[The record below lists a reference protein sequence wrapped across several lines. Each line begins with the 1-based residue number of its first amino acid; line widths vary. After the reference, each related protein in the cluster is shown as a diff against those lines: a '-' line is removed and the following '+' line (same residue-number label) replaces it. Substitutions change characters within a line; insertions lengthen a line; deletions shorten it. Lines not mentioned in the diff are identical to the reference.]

1 MLNQVL
7 WNGVNKSCYL
17 SYADYIQHFF
27 NTKMQKIS
35 VDAGCTCPNRDG
47 TVGRGGCTYC
57 NNQTFSPL
65 YCQEQKSVRQQLEE
79 GKSFFFRKYPAMKY
93 LAYFQSY
100 TNTYGKI
107 DDLIQ
112 KYEEA
117 LSVKDVEGLV
127 VGTRPDCMPDM
138 LLDYFAD
145 LTRTKYVCIEYGV
158 ESVRNETLR
167 RINRGHSV
175 ECAAE
180 AILRT
185 AERHIQV
192 GVHLI
197 LGLPGET
204 HADWMAQ
211 TQWVSELPVNLLKLH
226 QLQIVRGTKMA
237 VEYLENPT
245 AFRLFSPNEYVE
257 LLVEYLEY
265 LRPTLV
271 VERFTSQTPPALLL
285 APDWKLK
292 NFEFV
297 ELLKKK
303 MLSLHTWQGRLYS
316 DSGPSLFN

>member
-1 MLNQVL
+1 MDK
-7 WNGVNKSCYL
+7 VNKLCYL
-17 SYADYIQHFF
+17 GYADYMQQFF
-27 NTKMQKIS
+27 KTKVQKIS

-47 TVGRGGCTYC
+47 TIGRGGCTYC

-65 YCQEQKSVRQQLEE
+65 YCQEQKSVRLQLEK
-79 GKSFFFRKYPAMKY
+79 GKAFFSRKYPTMKY

-107 DDLIQ
+107 DDLIR

-117 LSVKDVEGLV
+117 LSVEDVEGLV
-127 VGTRPDCMPDM
+127 VGTRPDCVPDL
-138 LLDYFAD
+138 LLDYFED
-145 LTRTKYVCIEYGV
+145 LAQTKYVCIEYGV

-167 RINRGHSV
+167 RINRGHDV
-175 ECAAE
+175 ECAADS
-180 AILRT
+180 ITRT
-185 AERHIQV
+185 ADRHIQV
-192 GVHLI
+192 GVHFI

-211 TQWVSELPVNLLKLH
+211 AQWVSELPVNLLKLH
-226 QLQIVRGTKMA
+226 QLQIVKGTKMA
-237 VEYLENPT
+237 EKYLENPA
-245 AFRLFSPNEYVE
+245 AFHLFSPDEYVE

-271 VERFTSQTPPALLL
+271 VERFTSQTPSDLLL

-297 ELLKKK
+297 ALLRKK
-303 MLSLHTWQGRLYS
+303 MLSLCTWQGKLYGKN
-316 DSGPSLFN
+316 DSSLVG